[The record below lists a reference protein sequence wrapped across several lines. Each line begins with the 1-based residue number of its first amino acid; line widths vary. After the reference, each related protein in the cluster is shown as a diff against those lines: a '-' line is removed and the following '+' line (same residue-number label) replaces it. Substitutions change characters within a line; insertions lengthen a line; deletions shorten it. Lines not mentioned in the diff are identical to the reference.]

1 MEIIKI
7 QGAYRQ
13 KSGKGPARELRRQGK
28 IPAVIYSKGTSKSLV
43 LDPKELNAVRHSS
56 AGENAVMDVQVMG
69 ADQSVV
75 GSHTAILRDFQRD
88 PVSGAILHA
97 DLFEISMSDLID
109 VKVLIEITGSTPIG
123 VKRDNGS
130 LRQQLRE
137 VEVRCLPD
145 NIPGHL
151 DVDASDLEVGQTI
164 HVSDISLPEGVT
176 VLSDGGLAV
185 VSVTT
190 TISDEQ
196 LEEMLSSTPGEETAP
211 EVTSEKNTDEEEK
224 K

>member
-69 ADQSVV
+69 ADQSLV

-137 VEVRCLPD
+137 IEVRCLPD

-196 LEEMLSSTPGEETAP
+196 LEEMLSTTPGEETAP
-211 EVTSEKNTDEEEK
+211 EVTSEKSTDEEK

>member
-137 VEVRCLPD
+137 IEVRCLPD